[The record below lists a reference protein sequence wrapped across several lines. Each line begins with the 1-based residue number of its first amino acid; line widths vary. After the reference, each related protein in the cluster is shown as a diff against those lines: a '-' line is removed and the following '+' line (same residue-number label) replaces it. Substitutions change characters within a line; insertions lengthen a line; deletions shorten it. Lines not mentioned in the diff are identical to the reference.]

1 MNKSLRI
8 ILIVILILTPLVLYK
23 YFYKGKKKSITI
35 PLIHKEI
42 LVHKPQ
48 IALIFDDLGESLKD
62 LKEIYSLQIPV
73 TISVI
78 PGLKFSKNI
87 AYIGS
92 RSGFSVFIHLPLEP
106 IDAEKHKT
114 DKYKFISASL
124 TQREIDSLLRYYLG
138 YLRIAIGVNNHMG
151 SEATRNPK
159 LMKTVLEA
167 IKARGLIF
175 VDSRTSS
182 NSIAYKIAKRENM
195 LCGYNEGFFDSL
207 DSFEAMEKRFN
218 ELVERAKKKGK
229 IILVTHPKKSTI
241 ELLKKKIPA
250 LKEEIEFIT
259 IKDYFGL

>member
-1 MNKSLRI
+1 
-8 ILIVILILTPLVLYK
+8 
-23 YFYKGKKKSITI
+23 
-35 PLIHKEI
+35 
-42 LVHKPQ
+42 
-48 IALIFDDLGESLKD
+48 
-62 LKEIYSLQIPV
+62 
-73 TISVI
+73 
-78 PGLKFSKNI
+78 
-87 AYIGS
+87 
-92 RSGFSVFIHLPLEP
+92 
-106 IDAEKHKT
+106 
-114 DKYKFISASL
+114 L